1 MGILILSQELAGT
14 QTIMEQA
21 VHTFGIQGMYSILV
35 RLFVHVFSKIVY
47 LNCWVVIKFYI
58 NFIRFGWVV
67 GVGRY
72 IGQTKGVMYTQ
83 NKSFCPTNIGIW
95 RYLNQDLQW
104 KDNGDISVTC
114 AS

>member
-1 MGILILSQELAGT
+1 MDILILSQELAGT
-14 QTIMEQA
+14 QTIMELA
-21 VHTFGIQGMYSILV
+21 VHTFGIQGMCSILL
-35 RLFVHVFSKIVY
+35 RLFAHAFFFIVKLQ
-47 LNCWVVIKFYI
+47 LNFYI
-58 NFIRFGWVV
+58 HFFRFGWVV

>member
-1 MGILILSQELAGT
+1 MDILILSQELAET
-14 QTIMEQA
+14 QTIMELA
-21 VHTFGIQGMYSILV
+21 VRTFGIQGMYSILS
-35 RLFVHVFSKIVY
+35 RLFVHVS
-47 LNCWVVIKFYI
+47 CFYI
-58 NFIRFGWVV
+58 VKLLLNFYIHFFRFGWVV

>member
-1 MGILILSQELAGT
+1 MDILILSQEPAGT
-14 QTIMEQA
+14 QIIMELA
-21 VHTFGIQGMYSILV
+21 VHTFGIQGMYSMLLQ
-35 RLFVHVFSKIVY
+35 LFVYVFYSFYVVKLS
-47 LNCWVVIKFYI
+47 LNFYI
-58 NFIRFGWVV
+58 HFSRFGWVV

-72 IGQTKGVMYTQ
+72 IGQMKGVMYTQ

>member
-1 MGILILSQELAGT
+1 MDILILSQEPAGT
-14 QTIMEQA
+14 QIIMELA
-21 VHTFGIQGMYSILV
+21 VHTFGIQGMYSILL
-35 RLFVHVFSKIVY
+35 RLFVHVFDH
-47 LNCWVVIKFYI
+47 FYI
-58 NFIRFGWVV
+58 VKLLLNFYIHFFRFGWVV

-104 KDNGDISVTC
+104 KDNGDISLTC